1 MDLLIDVILRAGR
14 SAVELSFFILLPV
27 MIVMVSLMRLLEAR
41 GVLDW
46 VVARITPALRP
57 LGLTGLGGFA
67 ALQINFVSF
76 AAPVATLA
84 MMDQRGAS
92 SRHLAATLAMVLAM
106 AQANVSMP
114 MAAMGL
120 QFGPLLAWSVVGGLV
135 AAAVTYYVFGRGLSN
150 AEETVDETL
159 HHPVAE
165 SAKGVLDVINRA
177 GAEAFK
183 IAVGALPM
191 LVLSLTVVLA
201 LRRLGALDL
210 LTELLS
216 PALLA
221 IGADPALLLQ
231 PASGGAVDSY
241 FLSNDLDPNG
251 SYAMFVLRPW
261 KNLSGHLQ
269 AIVDAAIYVNQK
281 HGLTPVFVPIEFPS
295 DLMPAERVGALLH
308 CPWHAV
314 RTRQPIEVTIGI
326 LSRMKTVVGIRL
338 HSLMFSAG
346 QGVPVVG
353 MSYDIKVDGFLK
365 YIGSRTCLQLSSVK
379 AEPLCRLI
387 DECVSGALDNEVHR
401 TAEMLR
407 ERESEN
413 VKGAAKLLNISEN

>member
-27 MIVMVSLMRLLEAR
+27 MIVMISLMRLLEAR

-46 VVARITPALRP
+46 VVARLTPALRP

-135 AAAVTYYVFGRGLSN
+135 AAAATYYIFGRGLSN
-150 AEETVDETL
+150 TEESVDETL

-183 IAVGALPM
+183 IAVGAIPM
-191 LVLSLTVVLA
+191 LVLSLVAVTALKKFGAIDALTALIAPLLLAVGIDPILILPTLTKYLAGGTAMMGVMDDMRRAGQVSVELLNASAGFLISPFDLPGVAVLISA
-201 LRRLGALDL
+201 GRRVAAVWKPAAVGACVGILLRTLGHAL
-210 LTELLS
+210 LT
-216 PALLA
+216 
-221 IGADPALLLQ
+221 
-231 PASGGAVDSY
+231 
-241 FLSNDLDPNG
+241 
-251 SYAMFVLRPW
+251 
-261 KNLSGHLQ
+261 
-269 AIVDAAIYVNQK
+269 
-281 HGLTPVFVPIEFPS
+281 
-295 DLMPAERVGALLH
+295 
-308 CPWHAV
+308 
-314 RTRQPIEVTIGI
+314 
-326 LSRMKTVVGIRL
+326 
-338 HSLMFSAG
+338 
-346 QGVPVVG
+346 
-353 MSYDIKVDGFLK
+353 
-365 YIGSRTCLQLSSVK
+365 
-379 AEPLCRLI
+379 
-387 DECVSGALDNEVHR
+387 
-401 TAEMLR
+401 
-407 ERESEN
+407 
-413 VKGAAKLLNISEN
+413 